1 MKTQQPNPALDLE
14 ALAEK
19 LAAFDFTLE
28 VPESNRYLLIF
39 QEQYYQIDQVSYVVL
54 ESIKNGTD
62 LCATLKHAFP
72 SIDLSTNDLRVLINH
87 LTKQVLPLLENET
100 PPKKKSVKELF
111 TLVHPSA
118 ILPFTRGLSFL
129 FNPRLF
135 YPLLLLAVILNSAF
149 WFLVKYQVLHFK
161 GQGYLGTEAYLGYL
175 IAIFG
180 FLLLHEFGHA
190 TASMVMGKAPG
201 KIGVGIYFVFP
212 AFFTDLTA
220 IWSLKRHQRIVINLG
235 GIYLQLLINLL
246 MMLILIVFQGSP
258 SLVSFMLRIIGFN
271 ILISLYNIN
280 PFFKFDGY
288 WIYSDFFKLPNLRQQ
303 SNELL
308 RSLFFAIPKFL
319 FKSRLKTN
327 FRGLSSPPL
336 FTYTI
341 LYFVFM
347 VFVWYLL
354 LRFIVRTHLKF
365 WHSLQEIGPFE
376 WNDFHAWK
384 QLAGPILILLFCWMI
399 VYFRFAPTF
408 KFRKYANRIS

>member
-1 MKTQQPNPALDLE
+1 MKTQQPIPALDFE
-14 ALAEK
+14 ALAAK

-28 VPESNRYLLIF
+28 MPESNRYLLIF
-39 QEQYYQIDQVSYVVL
+39 QEQYYQIDQVSYLVL
-54 ESIKNGTD
+54 NSIKKSTD
-62 LCATLKHAFP
+62 LGTSLELAFP
-72 SIDLSTNDLRVLINH
+72 TIDLSTHDLRVISDH
-87 LTKQVLPLLENET
+87 LTEQVLPLLENQT

-111 TLVHPSA
+111 TLVHPTA
-118 ILPFTRGLSFL
+118 ILPIAKMLAFL
-129 FNPRLF
+129 FNPRIF
-135 YPLLLLAVILNSAF
+135 YPLLVLSVALNSAF
-149 WFLVKYQVLHFK
+149 WFLVKSKTIHFK
-161 GQGYLGTEAYLGYL
+161 GQGHLETEVYLGYL
-175 IAIFG
+175 LAIFG

-220 IWSLKRHQRIVINLG
+220 IWSLQRQQRIVINLG
-235 GIYLQLLINLL
+235 GIHLQLLINLL
-246 MMLILIVFQGSP
+246 MMGILFLFQNSP
-258 SLVSFMLRIIGFN
+258 PTVSFMLRIIGFN

-308 RSLFFAIPKFL
+308 RSLFFALPKFL

-327 FRGLSSPPL
+327 FKGLSSPPL

-341 LYFVFM
+341 SYFVFM

-354 LRFIVRTHLKF
+354 LQFIVRTHLIF

-384 QLAGPILILLFCWMI
+384 QLAGPIIVLLFCWMI
-399 VYFRFAPTF
+399 VYLRFAPTF
-408 KFRKYANRIS
+408 KFRKYAN